1 MESLQGSFL
10 LSTAKMPDPRF
21 REKIIFMC
29 GHTEEGA
36 IGLVVNNPLPDVRLD
51 EILKSAN
58 IPVPDFEL
66 PPVYIGGPVEMESG
80 FILYAANYHAESEL
94 RVSSSVSLSSDP
106 KILHDIAN
114 NVGPNRY
121 LFLLGYAGWGP
132 GQLENELTDNGWLIL
147 PAEDGI
153 IFNTP
158 DSMKWKVAAQKFGID
173 ITIYGDVVGSA

>member
-1 MESLQGSFL
+1 MESLQGNFL
-10 LSTAKMPDPRF
+10 LSTSRMPDPRF
-21 REKIIFMC
+21 REKIIYMC

-36 IGLVVNNPLPDVRLD
+36 IGLVVNNPLPDVNLD

-58 IPVPDFEL
+58 IPVPDFDL

-80 FILYAANYHAESEL
+80 FILYAADYHAESEL
-94 RVSSSVSLSSDP
+94 QVSSTVSLSSDP
-106 KILHDIAN
+106 RILRDIAQ
-114 NVGPNRY
+114 NVGPSRY

-147 PAEDGI
+147 PAEDGV

-158 DSMKWKVAAQKFGID
+158 DSMKWKVAAQKYGID
-173 ITIYGDVVGSA
+173 ITTYGDVVGSA